1 MAEEGEAA
9 CCSIMIRGERSQ
21 LKGGQSRGVP
31 RQKKTQM
38 VQPLDEEESKG
49 PRPESFCSPP
59 DTTASDT
66 AAAAANDNNTPT
78 KAICDLNKY
87 AFKQKQKAKKDKKD
101 SKLD

>member
-1 MAEEGEAA
+1 M
-9 CCSIMIRGERSQ
+9 
-21 LKGGQSRGVP
+21 P
-31 RQKKTQM
+31 RQKKIEM
-38 VQPLDEEESKG
+38 VQALDEEESKG

-78 KAICDLNKY
+78 KVCDLNKY
-87 AFKQKQKAKKDKKD
+87 AFKQKQKNKKVKKD